1 MAAKKAAATKPAA
14 KAKADKA
21 KQAEPPAEAE
31 FHTDDDEL
39 SEAQETLTRMGF
51 KADNLVGQLAD
62 YLIEN
67 ARTERKPW
75 SHLTQAQQESII
87 ENAQRRARWLI
98 ADIVKAI
105 ANRGLNYMEATLEGG
120 SFKLG
125 DGALK
130 LKAVV
135 DFTPEHAEF
144 LAQGS
149 IKAVLVLASLR
160 EFDGEAS
167 VKSVPDQPSLEDA
180 AAENDDEEAEE
191 AAHDPETGEL
201 LDDDGD
207 DEAAT
212 PMQDMDEE
220 TEANARRRA
229 P

>member
-1 MAAKKAAATKPAA
+1 MAAKKAAKEATKPAA

-21 KQAEPPAEAE
+21 KQAEGVENQ
-31 FHTDDDEL
+31 TSDDEVE
-39 SEAQETLTRMGF
+39 EANEVLAREGF
-51 KADNLVGQLAD
+51 TAENLVGQLAD
-62 YLIEN
+62 FLIEN

-75 SHLTQAQQESII
+75 SHLTQDQQERII
-87 ENAQRRARWLI
+87 EEAQRRARYLI

-180 AAENDDEEAEE
+180 AEAADDETP
-191 AAHDPETGEL
+191 AHDPVTGEV
-201 LDDDGD
+201 LDDEDAD
-207 DEAAT
+207 AEASARPL
-212 PMQDMDEE
+212 PMSDMDAE
-220 TEANARRRA
+220 TKANATRRA